1 MLDGVLL
8 DFTYSQLRFVN
19 AAIIA
24 HPSLIFCSNNYGIIN
39 MFEADFLSPYAI
51 DESKIVKI
59 QLSQFFINVGLDV
72 GIFIFSFLVWKYVLW
87 VPI

>member
-1 MLDGVLL
+1 
-8 DFTYSQLRFVN
+8 
-19 AAIIA
+19 
-24 HPSLIFCSNNYGIIN
+24 

>member
-1 MLDGVLL
+1 
-8 DFTYSQLRFVN
+8 
-19 AAIIA
+19 
-24 HPSLIFCSNNYGIIN
+24 

-59 QLSQFFINVGLDV
+59 QLSQFFINVGLDL
-72 GIFIFSFLVWKYVLW
+72 GIFIISFLIWRYVLW